1 MSKFTTLVNALQFVR
16 FTDCKLLGPSN
27 SRVESTGPSFNA
39 RLVNAPGIF
48 RVCKLRIEL
57 GNCKS
62 VTAVFIAFISPI
74 NGE

>member
-16 FTDCKLLGPSN
+16 FTDCSLLGPSN
-27 SRVESTGPSFNA
+27 SKVESTGPSLSVKF
-39 RLVNAPGIF
+39 VNAPGTF

-62 VTAVFIAFISPI
+62 VMAVFIAFISPI
-74 NGE
+74 RGE